1 MMEEYAAELCGAR
14 YVRDDGKDAYR
25 WGQTKGKLGF
35 HGGKIE
41 LQRPRVR
48 DRAGGEIAL
57 PNSHAAMAE
66 DWLGKWALI
75 LMLINVSTR
84 KFGRAARLPE
94 GAVPAQNGAG
104 VSKSAA
110 SRRFVALSAERMA
123 EWMSSDISKLDLLVI
138 QIDGIYIAE
147 DPNQRRPL
155 ARRLPLIRQQQPVE
169 PIPPRI
175 DPRQRLPPPLIV
187 KFCCLRANHLA
198 HDFARQ
204 AKLAANRFDRLLLRK
219 VSPSYLGNR
228 LHDQHPRPSP
238 MEAIVNPP
246 LRGSLLDADHPQNG
260 VLIPHLFTLDRL
272 ERDQTHARPT
282 HRLVTSLRVDLVVSC
297 DPILT

>member
-147 DPNQRRPL
+147 DPEPASAARAPASPHSSAATRR
-155 ARRLPLIRQQQPVE
+155 A
-169 PIPPRI
+169 
-175 DPRQRLPPPLIV
+175 DPATDRSAAAAAAP
-187 KFCCLRANHLA
+187 A
-198 HDFARQ
+198 HSEI
-204 AKLAANRFDRLLLRK
+204 LLLASE
-219 VSPSYLGNR
+219 SPCAR
-228 LHDQHPRPSP
+228 LCATG
-238 MEAIVNPP
+238 ET
-246 LRGSLLDADHPQNG
+246 RGKSL
-260 VLIPHLFTLDRL
+260 
-272 ERDQTHARPT
+272 
-282 HRLVTSLRVDLVVSC
+282 
-297 DPILT
+297 

>member
-66 DWLGKWALI
+66 DWLGKWALN

-104 VSKSAA
+104 LSKSAA

-204 AKLAANRFDRLLLRK
+204 AKLAANRFDRLLLK
-219 VSPSYLGNR
+219 KGPLAPWQSPRSAS
-228 LHDQHPRPSP
+228 PVRPP
-238 MEAIVNPP
+238 CPLWKPCEPP
-246 LRGSLLDADHPQNG
+246 FRGAFWIPITPKAGSLFHTYSHST
-260 VLIPHLFTLDRL
+260 VLSGTKRML
-272 ERDQTHARPT
+272 ARPT
-282 HRLVTSLRVDLVVSC
+282 AS
-297 DPILT
+297 